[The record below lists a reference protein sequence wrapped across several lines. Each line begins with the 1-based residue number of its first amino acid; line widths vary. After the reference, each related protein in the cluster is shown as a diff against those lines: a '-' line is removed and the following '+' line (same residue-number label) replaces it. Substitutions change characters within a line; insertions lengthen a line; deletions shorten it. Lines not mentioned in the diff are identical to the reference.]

1 MNVSISAVQTVVRQ
15 GENVTLMCTVS
26 GNELVNFNWDY
37 PRKQVR
43 ATPPAFVSQ
52 PSPIST
58 PEKLGKLHPTAEA
71 VRCCCPSG
79 RWGEPWMKAV
89 SVAPGGV
96 CSLSPLQ
103 PGQGLLP
110 FLLPPCEP
118 RSLALMAQHA
128 LDFPNCIS
136 CPRLQAGKAVEP
148 VTDFLPGSSHD
159 IRSILIIQDAE
170 LEDSGTYVCNVSE
183 GYHEKTDRKDI
194 MVQVI
199 GASLLCAQ
207 SQAAPGRHP
216 LPLLTM
222 AKSQPSPHSIPNI
235 PAFKTSQLPRGT
247 FWDPLIHL
255 RVWVRA
261 LLRAV
266 RCSCHLPSAPVLLPC
281 GLREPAPSLQGNSLF
296 FPCYLPLS
304 SHPHSPSARD

>member
-1 MNVSISAVQTVVRQ
+1 
-15 GENVTLMCTVS
+15 
-26 GNELVNFNWDY
+26 
-37 PRKQVR
+37 
-43 ATPPAFVSQ
+43 
-52 PSPIST
+52 
-58 PEKLGKLHPTAEA
+58 
-71 VRCCCPSG
+71 
-79 RWGEPWMKAV
+79 MKAF

-96 CSLSPLQ
+96 CFLSPLQ

-136 CPRLQAGKAVEP
+136 CPHLQAGKAVEP

-194 MVQVI
+194 TVQVI

-222 AKSQPSPHSIPNI
+222 AKSQPSPHGIPHLG
-235 PAFKTSQLPRGT
+235 FKTSQLPCCT

-261 LLRAV
+261 LLQAV

-281 GLREPAPSLQGNSLF
+281 GLREPAPSLQDIHLF
-296 FPCYLPLS
+296 LPRYLPLS